1 MNIRTADFVVI
12 GAGSAGAALANRLT
26 ENGRH
31 QVLLLE
37 AGGETH
43 PLSRVPISFAR
54 FINRPGVNW
63 LYASEPEANTG
74 GRNIPVPRG
83 KMLGGSSAI
92 NGMVWVR
99 GQRQDYDHWA
109 QLGNRGWSWHDVL
122 PVFKGIESYRG
133 GDDELRGRGGP
144 LRGHRHRRERAAL
157 RQPVRGGREHRHP
170 AQSRLQRRRPGR
182 HRDDAVLDQRRPPHE
197 HRASL
202 SRSGAR
208 AAQFPGRDRRACA
221 MPAVRGHALRRR
233 ALHDAGRE
241 FEARAA
247 REVIVSAG
255 SIASPQLL
263 ELSGIGQAE
272 RLKALGIAVK
282 HELRGVGENL
292 RDHWAPRM
300 KWRVGR
306 HGVTFNERAR
316 GLRGLGQGLLYIT
329 RAARLPQP
337 SGLADARLHQEPR
350 GARLARTPCSA
361 IQPMLV
367 TPDVKIAK
375 EPGITMIAHQLRP
388 ESNGSIH
395 IKTADASKPP
405 AIRFNFLAESIDREC
420 LLATMRIVRRLIEAP
435 AMAWLGAGGIRARA
449 AGAVGRRAA
458 RLRRRAR
465 PRRPITRSAPA
476 RWASDPNAVVDERLR
491 VRGIAGLR
499 VADASIMPT
508 LTSGNTN
515 APSIMIGEKAAR
527 MVLEEAGLI
536 SRPHLSPLP
545 GRSAPKRR

>member
-1 MNIRTADFVVI
+1 MNIRTADYVII

-43 PLSRVPISFAR
+43 PLSRVPISYAR

-63 LYASEPEANTG
+63 LYTSEPEPATG

-109 QLGNRGWSWHDVL
+109 QLGNRGWSWQDVL
-122 PVFKGIESYRG
+122 PLFKGIESYKG
-133 GDDELRGRGGP
+133 GSDDVRGRGGP
-144 LRGHRHRRERAAL
+144 VKINDIDESGPLYDSLFAAAESIGIPRNPDYNSGEQEGIAMTQGSIDRGRRMSTARVYLE
-157 RQPVRGGREHRHP
+157 P
-170 AQSRLQRRRPGR
+170 
-182 HRDDAVLDQRRPPHE
+182 
-197 HRASL
+197 
-202 SRSGAR
+202 AR
-208 AAQFPGRDRRACA
+208 ARRNLRVETGASAQCLLFEGKRCTG
-221 MPAVRGHALRRR
+221 VRYTMQGQA
-233 ALHDAGRE
+233 
-241 FEARAA
+241 FEARAS

-263 ELSGIGQAE
+263 ELSGIGQGD
-272 RLKALGIAVK
+272 RLKQLGINVV

-316 GLRGLGQGLLYIT
+316 GLRGLWQGLLYIGAGKGFLSHPASPMRAFIRT
-329 RAARLPQP
+329 RE
-337 SGLADARLHQEPR
+337 GLDSPDAL
-350 GARLARTPCSA
+350 LAL
-361 IQPMLV
+361 QPMFV
-367 TPDVKIAK
+367 TPDVKLAK
-375 EPGITMIAHQLRP
+375 ETGITIIVQQMRP
-388 ESNGSIH
+388 ESKGSIH
-395 IKTADASKPP
+395 IKTGDASQPP

-420 LLATMRIVRRLIEAP
+420 LLATMRITRRLMEAP
-435 AMAWLGAGGIRARA
+435 AMEWLGPEEIAPGPKAGSDAELLEWVSRNAETTYHP
-449 AGAVGRRAA
+449 VGTCRMG
-458 RLRRRAR
+458 
-465 PRRPITRSAPA
+465 
-476 RWASDPNAVVDERLR
+476 SDPMAVVDDQLR
-491 VRGIAGLR
+491 VHGIANLR

-515 APSIMIGEKAAR
+515 APSIMIGEKCAR
-527 MVLEEAGLI
+527 MVLADAALEKA
-536 SRPHLSPLP
+536 
-545 GRSAPKRR
+545 A

>member
-1 MNIRTADFVVI
+1 MDIRTADFVII

-43 PLSRVPISFAR
+43 PLSRVPISYAR

-63 LYASEPEANTG
+63 LYASEPEPATG

-99 GQRQDYDHWA
+99 GQPQDYDHWA
-109 QLGNRGWSWHDVL
+109 QLGNRGWSYHDVL
-122 PVFKGIESYRG
+122 PIFKGIERYDG
-133 GDDELRGRGGP
+133 GSDELRGRRGP
-144 LRGHRHRRERAAL
+144 LKVTDIDESGPLYDSLFAAAESVGIPRATDYNGAS
-157 RQPVRGGREHRHP
+157 QEGITMTQCSISGGFRMST
-170 AQSRLQRRRPGR
+170 AK
-182 HRDDAVLDQRRPPHE
+182 VYLDP
-197 HRASL
+197 
-202 SRSGAR
+202 AR
-208 AAQFPGRDRRACA
+208 ARRNFRVETGAHAQCLLFEGTRCVGVRYA
-221 MPAVRGHALRRR
+221 MQGEA
-233 ALHDAGRE
+233 

-263 ELSGIGQAE
+263 ELSGIGQGE
-272 RLKALGIAVK
+272 RLQALGIAVK

-292 RDHWAPRM
+292 RDHWAPRL

-316 GLRGLGQGLLYIT
+316 GLRGLGQGLLYV
-329 RAARLPQP
+329 
-337 SGLADARLHQEPR
+337 
-350 GARLARTPCSA
+350 LARKGFLSHPASPIRAFIKSREGLDAPDAMMA
-361 IQPMLV
+361 IQPLLV

-375 EPGITMIAHQLRP
+375 EAGITVIAHQLRP
-388 ESNGSIH
+388 ESKGSIH
-395 IKTADASKPP
+395 IKTADAGDPP
-405 AIRFNFLAESIDREC
+405 AINFNFLAERIDRDV
-420 LLATMRIVRRLIEAP
+420 LVAAMRTVRRLFAAP
-435 AMAWLGAGGIRARA
+435 AMAWLEPEEFAPGPQAQSDDELLDYVRRTAETA
-449 AGAVGRRAA
+449 YHPVGTCRMG
-458 RLRRRAR
+458 
-465 PRRPITRSAPA
+465 
-476 RWASDPNAVVDERLR
+476 SDPMAVVDDQLR

-527 MVLEEAGLI
+527 MVLA
-536 SRPHLSPLP
+536 
-545 GRSAPKRR
+545 AA

>member
-1 MNIRTADFVVI
+1 MNTRTADFVVI
-12 GAGSAGAALANRLT
+12 GGGSAGAAVANRLT
-26 ENGRH
+26 ESGRY

-37 AGGETH
+37 AGAETH

-63 LYASEPEANTG
+63 LYASEPEPATG

-122 PVFKGIESYRG
+122 PVFKSIESYRG
-133 GDDELRGRGGP
+133 GADDLRGRDGP
-144 LRGHRHRRERAAL
+144 LKVTDSDESGPLYDSLIAAAESIGIPHNRDYNGPDQEGIAMTQASISGGFRNSTSRVYLDPARARRNFRVETGA
-157 RQPVRGGREHRHP
+157 H
-170 AQSRLQRRRPGR
+170 AQSLMF
-182 HRDDAVLDQRRPPHE
+182 E
-197 HRASL
+197 
-202 SRSGAR
+202 GAR
-208 AAQFPGRDRRACA
+208 CVG
-221 MPAVRGHALRRR
+221 VRYTMQG
-233 ALHDAGRE
+233 E
-241 FEARAA
+241 TFEARAA

-263 ELSGIGQAE
+263 ELSGVGQAD

-316 GLRGLGQGLLYIT
+316 GLRGLGQGLLYI
-329 RAARLPQP
+329 AARKGFLSHPASP
-337 SGLADARLHQEPR
+337 IRAFMKSREGLDSPDAMM
-350 GARLARTPCSA
+350 A
-361 IQPMLV
+361 IQPLLF
-367 TPDVKIAK
+367 TSELKLAK
-375 EPGITMIAHQLRP
+375 EAGLTIIAHQLRP
-388 ESNGSIH
+388 ESKGSIH
-395 IKTADASKPP
+395 IKTADAGTPP
-405 AIRFNFLAESIDREC
+405 AINFNFLSESIDREC

-435 AMAWLGAGGIRARA
+435 AMAWLEPEEFAPGLQAQSDDELIDYCTRTAETTYHP
-449 AGAVGRRAA
+449 VGTCRMG
-458 RLRRRAR
+458 
-465 PRRPITRSAPA
+465 
-476 RWASDPNAVVDERLR
+476 SDPMAVVDDQLR
-491 VRGIAGLR
+491 VRGIANLR
-499 VADASIMPT
+499 IADASIMPT

-515 APSIMIGEKAAR
+515 APAIMIGEKAAR
-527 MVLEEAGLI
+527 IVLDA
-536 SRPHLSPLP
+536 
-545 GRSAPKRR
+545 AAQQAAA